1 MPRGGQR
8 SGFRLAIADDAGDG
22 EIGIVEHR
30 SECVTERIAQFAAL
44 MDRARALWR
53 CMAGNS
59 SWKRKL
65 NEELAQPGLIG
76 ADVWI
81 DLAVGALEISV
92 GHDSRAAVPRAG
104 DINHVEVVFLDD
116 PVQMHVNEVLPG
128 GRTPMAQQHMLHVR
142 EY

>member
-1 MPRGGQR
+1 MQDWQHRALGLWIEKPGGMPRGSQR
-8 SGFRLAIADDAGDG
+8 SGFRLTIADDAGDD

-30 SECVTERIAQFAAL
+30 SERVTERIAQLAAL
-44 MDRARALWR
+44 VDRARALRR

-65 NEELAQPGLIG
+65 NKELPQPGLIR

-92 GHDSRAAVPRAG
+92 GHHGMAAVLRAG
-104 DINHVEVVFLDD
+104 AVNH
-116 PVQMHVNEVLPG
+116 
-128 GRTPMAQQHMLHVR
+128 
-142 EY
+142 